1 MLPAY
6 GPLTATWIV
15 QWAFVWLSWLVWPLI
30 GWLLWRQWR
39 QRRTR
44 PWRQKLRSVIV
55 LMLALW
61 FVEMR
66 FVEPALIVER
76 HTVLDL
82 GFQARV
88 ALISDYHV
96 GLFNRPH
103 FLERVVDRLN
113 AMPLDAVLI
122 AGDHLSKPDRPLSE
136 LLAPLARLRHPAFSV
151 PGNHDESR
159 PGPPVRDELRRAL
172 LAVGVTPVEYR
183 HVVRERFTLVGLG
196 DHFAHRDGIEPVL
209 AAPADKPR
217 IVLMHNPDSAMALPP
232 GSAALAL
239 AGHTHGGQIRIPL
252 LYRYAIPCAY
262 PFDRGLHTFGP
273 VPTFVTSGLGETGVP
288 MRFLNPPVIDV
299 LEIR

>member
-6 GPLTATWIV
+6 GPLTAAWIV
-15 QWAFVWLSWLVWPLI
+15 QWAFVWLSWLVWPLA
-30 GWLLWRQWR
+30 GWLAWRHVRGRRVGSRR
-39 QRRTR
+39 QRR
-44 PWRQKLRSVIV
+44 RSIVV

-61 FVEMR
+61 FIEMR
-66 FVEPALIVER
+66 FIEPALIVER

-82 GFQARV
+82 GFPARV

-96 GLFNRPH
+96 GLFNSPR

-136 LLAPLARLRHPAFSV
+136 LLAPLARLRHATFSV

-172 LAVGVTPVEYR
+172 LAVGVTPIEYR
-183 HVVRERFTLVGLG
+183 HVVRERFTLIGLG
-196 DHFAHRDGIEPVL
+196 DHFARRDGIEPVL

-252 LYRYAIPCAY
+252 LYRYAIPCVH

-288 MRFLNPPVIDV
+288 MRFLNPPAIDV